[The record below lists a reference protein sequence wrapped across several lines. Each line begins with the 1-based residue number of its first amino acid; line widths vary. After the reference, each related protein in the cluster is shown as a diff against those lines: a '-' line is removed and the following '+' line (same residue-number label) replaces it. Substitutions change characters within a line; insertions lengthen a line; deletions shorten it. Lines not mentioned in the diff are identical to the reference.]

1 MAGANGFHFRTGQYD
16 AGFKFFEQEIVM
28 RSDPI
33 DSSVALPGGGR
44 VAAWTFLRV
53 WSGLVCGLARHS
65 QEKRYHIGIHTEC
78 FRRCEPGFSRKRDQ
92 IGARNASCLEKRETW
107 STERVLGAVP
117 AAQGLRPKSVTT
129 DETVTSEL
137 VRSDAIITLLPVYFW
152 PTKATN
158 SPQGRWSPPSSLHA
172 RND

>member
-1 MAGANGFHFRTGQYD
+1 VAGADRFYFCSGQHD
-16 AGFKFFEQEIVM
+16 ARLKFFEQEVVM

-33 DSSVALPGGGR
+33 DSGVSLSSRGW
-44 VAAWTFLRV
+44 VAAWTLLRV
-53 WSGLVCGLARHS
+53 GFGLVCGLARHS
-65 QEKRYHIGIHTEC
+65 REKRYHIG
-78 FRRCEPGFSRKRDQ
+78 RLSLVGVGWGKLRGPDPGGFP
-92 IGARNASCLEKRETW
+92 GLA
-107 STERVLGAVP
+107 
-117 AAQGLRPKSVTT
+117 GLRPKSVTA

-137 VRSDAIITLLPVYFW
+137 ARSDAIITLLPVYFW